1 METRANYVAVGAF
14 VLACFL
20 ALVITILWLAGA
32 QYSHE
37 YVYYRT
43 YFHGPVTGLGKG
55 TSVRYNGIEVGRVEN
70 LQFDPS
76 DPQVVIASLQ
86 VQPGLNIRTD
96 SVSSIEPAGLT
107 GGSYVEISGGTKNA
121 PLLTAEPGERYM
133 VIKSS
138 PSALQKL
145 TQGVPELLGK
155 LNNIADRLTAVLSD
169 ENQKHL
175 SNTLANIDKTTA
187 SIAGRSQDIDSAL
200 ANFAEASR
208 QLPGTIANANESLKK
223 VGKLAD
229 DADDF
234 VRGDGLAQLAGLI
247 ADTRR
252 TVTSLNHLS
261 DQLDRQPTKL
271 IFGDRRKGYTPP

>member
-1 METRANYVAVGAF
+1 METKANYVAVGAF
-14 VLACFL
+14 VMACL
-20 ALVITILWLAGA
+20 VALVITVLWLAGF

-55 TSVRYNGIEVGRVEN
+55 TAVRYNGIDVGRVDN
-70 LQFDPS
+70 LQFDPN
-76 DPQVVIASLQ
+76 DPQIVVATLQ

-96 SVSSIEPAGLT
+96 STTSIEPQGLT

-121 PLLTAEPGERYM
+121 ALLQPPPGES
-133 VIKSS
+133 VAEIKSS

-145 TQGVPELLGK
+145 TQGAPELLAK
-155 LNNIADRLTAVLSD
+155 LNNIADRLMAVVSD

-175 SNTLANIDKTTA
+175 TNTLASLDKTT
-187 SIAGRSQDIDSAL
+187 SAL
-200 ANFAEASR
+200 AARSGDIDTTLANLAAASKE
-208 QLPGTIANANESLKK
+208 LPGTIATANQSLKK

-234 VRGDGLAQLAGLI
+234 VKGDGLAELSGLI

-252 TVTSLNHLS
+252 AVSSLNRLT
-261 DQLDRQPTKL
+261 DELDRQPTKL
-271 IFGDRRKGYTPP
+271 IFGDRRKGYTPQ